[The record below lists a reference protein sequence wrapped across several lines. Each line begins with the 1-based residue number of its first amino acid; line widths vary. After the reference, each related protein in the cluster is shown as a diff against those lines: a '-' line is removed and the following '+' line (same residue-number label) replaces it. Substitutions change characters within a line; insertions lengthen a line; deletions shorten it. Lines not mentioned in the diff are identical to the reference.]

1 VAQNYILP
9 PAIGVENDLY
19 EAYPQGP
26 GTPNYSFNSPN
37 IAPISTSANSGSLFS
52 QNYWDSSTYAPSQS
66 PYSFDN
72 SQYLAGFQSTSSTST
87 AGASS
92 TQSSQPSPW
101 NPSTWQLPSLG
112 NVITGMMNGPGGA
125 SQPNTIFGV
134 NVMPYIDMILI
145 FFLGLVLIGG
155 GLFLFA
161 HEQGLAP
168 AKVFAKK

>member
-37 IAPISTSANSGSLFS
+37 VVPISTSANSGSLFS
-52 QNYWDSSTYAPSQS
+52 QNYWDSNTYAPSQS

-72 SQYLAGFQSTSSTST
+72 SQYLAGFQSASPTSTTSTS
-87 AGASS
+87 GS
-92 TQSSQPSPW
+92 QSAQPSPW

-125 SQPNTIFGV
+125 ANPHTIFGV
-134 NVMPYIDMILI
+134 DIDMILI

-161 HEQGLAP
+161 SEQGLAP